1 MLQSELTNEKLEASN
16 TNNVGKC
23 LFMSPLTN
31 DELAASED
39 NKGTQFHKRTVR
51 ERERENCWAINRPE
65 VDLGSYRPVCAGWLG
80 LRLLSGNYYWSRPH
94 HYSPHQHFQ
103 FPKIPFPALCIS
115 TALVRVKKN

>member
-39 NKGTQFHKRTVR
+39 NKGTQFHKRTER
-51 ERERENCWAINRPE
+51 ERERERTVGP
-65 VDLGSYRPVCAGWLG
+65 
-80 LRLLSGNYYWSRPH
+80 
-94 HYSPHQHFQ
+94 
-103 FPKIPFPALCIS
+103 
-115 TALVRVKKN
+115 